1 MTKVNKTAGF
11 FGKPK
16 KINPLANEVREVFG
30 GVYHQTQSFV
40 NNKTSAINGLIV
52 SGDAGTG
59 KTHTVKKALVDAG
72 VTQHVEYIKG
82 GKVTAANLYVKLYLN
97 RQKHRIIV
105 LDDVDIIH
113 HAERNNLILML
124 LGACDLGQDRE
135 VTWETTRKNALMEE
149 YDVPHSFK
157 FNGTI
162 IWITNDRKEDILKKC
177 RQWAHAINSRF
188 NFSTCIF
195 TPEQKLMYT
204 LYLCEDVGML
214 NGKCVDHKQA
224 DGTPGYPQKDIDAT
238 IEYINDHY
246 RNLVEITPR
255 IALRICDTFHYQPK
269 EVRNSI
275 LQQMWQS

>member
-1 MTKVNKTAGF
+1 MTNVNKTAGF

-16 KINPLANEVREVFG
+16 AINPIAKEVKDVFD
-30 GVYHQTQSFV
+30 GVYAQTQSFAI
-40 NNKTSAINGLIV
+40 NKTSAINGLIV

-59 KTHTVKKALVDAG
+59 KTFTVKKALFDAN

-97 RQKHRIIV
+97 RAKHRIIV
-105 LDDVDIIH
+105 LDDVDVIH
-113 HAERNNLILML
+113 HADRNQIIPML
-124 LGACDLGQDRE
+124 LGATELGQNRE
-135 VTWETTRKNALMEE
+135 VTWETTKKNALMEE
-149 YDVPHSFK
+149 HAVPHSFK

-177 RQWAHAINSRF
+177 KQWALAIDSRF
-188 NFSTCIF
+188 NFATCRF

-224 DGTPGYPQKDIDAT
+224 DGTPGYPIEDIENALA
-238 IEYINDHY
+238 YINKYY

-269 EVRNSI
+269 DVRKSI